1 MNISLSQLLYLLIV
15 NLVGEVNIIKGEF
28 GILQLLTDELDVLV
42 GASAEKDGF
51 QMSQFLLWYLVN
63 GTD

>member
-42 GASAEKDGF
+42 GASAEEDGF
-51 QMSQFLLWYLVN
+51 
-63 GTD
+63 